1 MLQANDVGCSTDAGQ
16 ADDTHLQTSVEC
28 PHLILDSVLLEDV
41 HRLEKSEALYFP
53 WWLVYFNRNA
63 KFFSSEHGKVLIAV

>member
-53 WWLVYFNRNA
+53 WRLV
-63 KFFSSEHGKVLIAV
+63 SELVDRTDSQCGST